1 MIALTVIERELRVA
15 TRQKWAWVGRWFPAA
30 LAILMF
36 GGVYLLYPARS
47 SGDFGKV
54 LFHSLGFVMVLVA
67 GLGGM
72 LTTCDCL
79 SREHREGTLGLL
91 FLTELSALDVLAG
104 KILASSLRLLLGLL
118 AVVPVLAISF
128 LAGGTSLRS
137 LAMLVVAILSLLWV
151 SMAAGVFA
159 SARYRTAGQSLAGAM
174 LVMLILCGGLPALA
188 FINETFWSLQWMSNL
203 CWLAWPF
210 SAYDVAVDQRP
221 MADFFKTL
229 GMVQLI
235 SWSLLLL
242 AGLRLSGSWRVFGDG
257 SGVRF
262 RAFRFWGAGPAAR
275 ERLKRRLLDD
285 TPYAWRCCLPAGRGR
300 WVWLLIGLNW
310 FIYVLGCWIR
320 PRWFF
325 TPESVLFVTFSTHLV
340 IKVLVTLETP
350 RVFISDRFSGAMELL
365 RVSLLSPRDLV
376 WGQCKAL
383 VLLFGWPVVMAVLVD
398 IALLIMG
405 PWSGQDGGV
414 ARWMLFGG
422 LVVFVADVPVLALF
436 CLAQASRLRSETHSI
451 TFGFACVMVLPW
463 LLFFGAILALTRF
476 PNVVGVRQ
484 FPILWVGICLLVDF
498 VLWAW
503 SRARLEQPVG
513 VLSDP
518 PSDASARSS

>member
-15 TRQKWAWVGRWFPAA
+15 TRQRWAWVGRWLPAA

-67 GLGGM
+67 GVGGM
-72 LTTCDCL
+72 LSTCDCL

-104 KILASSLRLLLGLL
+104 KILASSLRLLLGLM

-137 LAMLVVAILSLLWV
+137 MAMLVMAILSLLWV

-174 LVMLILCGGLPALA
+174 LVMLILCVGLPALA
-188 FINETFWSLQWMSNL
+188 SINETSWSVKWLTQL
-203 CWLAWPF
+203 CWLAWPL
-210 SAYDVAVDQRP
+210 SAYGILVAQGP
-221 MADFFKTL
+221 MPEFFKTL
-229 GMVQLI
+229 GVVQVV
-235 SWSLLLL
+235 SWGLLLL
-242 AGLRLSGSWRVFGDG
+242 AGLRLSGSWRVVGDG

-262 RAFRFWGAGPAAR
+262 RSFRFWVAGPAAR

-300 WVWLLIGLNW
+300 LVWLWVGLSW
-310 FIYVLGCWIR
+310 FIYVLGCLMR

-325 TPESVLFVTFSTHLV
+325 TPESVLFMTFCTHLV
-340 IKVLVTLETP
+340 LKVWVALETP

-365 RVSLLSPRDLV
+365 RVSLLSPRELV

-383 VLLFGWPVVMAVLVD
+383 VLLFGGPVLTTVLVEV
-398 IALLIMG
+398 ALLIIG
-405 PWSGQDGGV
+405 PWGGQGG
-414 ARWMLFGG
+414 AFTRWVLFGC
-422 LVVFVADVPVLALF
+422 LVVFVADIPVLALF
-436 CLAQASRLRSETHSI
+436 CLAQALRLRSETHSI
-451 TFGFACVMVLPW
+451 TLGFAFVMVLPW
-463 LLFFGAILALTRF
+463 LLFFGAIGALTSL
-476 PNVVGVRQ
+476 PNSLSQ
-484 FPILWVGICLLVDF
+484 HQDLTLWVGICLLVDF

-503 SRARLEQPVG
+503 SRVRLERSWG
-513 VLSDP
+513 GLSDP
-518 PSDASARSS
+518 ASGSSTPAS